1 MAVPLHAR
9 CVWRGSFANT
19 EEVWSFH
26 AKFGTAFNNAPD
38 VGYGD
43 IRMDDIG
50 DAFATFLNGPHISV
64 SVVAEDI
71 RVYLIGADGRMSG
84 NGPVMHTFA
93 PGAVKGSG
101 QAYAYPP
108 QVALAISTVATDR
121 GPAKKGRFYLPG
133 PSRNLAD
140 DGRLDLA
147 NTGDYLTRV
156 TQLLKDTSDCFDA
169 QGLRSVSAVNISPGP
184 AGSSTGTQQN
194 IDHLEVG
201 RVYDT
206 IRTRR
211 NALLEEYVVGGH
223 IDW

>member
-1 MAVPLHAR
+1 MTVPVHAR
-9 CVWRGSFANT
+9 CVWRGTFANS
-19 EEVWSFH
+19 EEIWSFH
-26 AKFGTAFNNAPD
+26 TKFGTTFEGAPD
-38 VGYGD
+38 VGYDD

-50 DAFATFLNGPHISV
+50 AAFATFINGPHISV

-71 RVYLIGADGRMSG
+71 RVYLIGTDGRMTG

-108 QVALAISTVATDR
+108 QVSLAISTVATDR
-121 GPAKKGRFYLPG
+121 GPAKRGRFYLPG
-133 PSRNLAD
+133 PSRSLET
-140 DGRLDLA
+140 DGRLGAA
-147 NTGDYLTRV
+147 NVGDFLTRV
-156 TQLLKDTSDCFDA
+156 TTLLKDTSDCFDA
-169 QGLRSVSAVNISPGP
+169 LGLRSVGAVNISPGP
-184 AGSSTGTQQN
+184 AGSSTGTQQV

-201 RVYDT
+201 RAYDT

-211 NALLEEYVVGGH
+211 NALLEEHVVGGH